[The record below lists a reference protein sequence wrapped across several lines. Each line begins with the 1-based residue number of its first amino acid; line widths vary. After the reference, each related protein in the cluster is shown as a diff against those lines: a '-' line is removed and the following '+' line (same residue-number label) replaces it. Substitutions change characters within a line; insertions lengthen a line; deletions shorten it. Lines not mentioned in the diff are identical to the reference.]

1 MKVPVS
7 WNATE
12 TVFHEMLWKKSFNV
26 FFLAFNIVG
35 VKIFAIFTE
44 KESLSNKMAGLKA
57 SNLTRKRSSLCYITS
72 TRHERNECD
81 KCATRTTRV
90 KIFDFNNDTSQ
101 NIFTPLYFHSYMANE
116 RLQGEE
122 QFHSENYLLEILVPM
137 PKCVW
142 KVYHKNWTL

>member
-1 MKVPVS
+1 MKVHVS

-90 KIFDFNNDTSQ
+90 KIFDLITTQVKTFSHPY
-101 NIFTPLYFHSYMANE
+101 IFTAIWQMKDYKE
-116 RLQGEE
+116 RNNFILRTT
-122 QFHSENYLLEILVPM
+122 FWKCLVPM